1 VLQTEQSLGYSSQGI
16 FNWIFLFSALRHNT
30 LVSKT
35 MY

>member
-1 VLQTEQSLGYSSQGI
+1 LAARAKTI
-16 FNWIFLFSALRHNT
+16 PIRFFLFPALRHNT

>member
-1 VLQTEQSLGYSSQGI
+1 LAVRAKAFLIGL
-16 FNWIFLFSALRHNT
+16 FLFPALRHNT

>member
-1 VLQTEQSLGYSSQGI
+1 LAARAKTFPIVL
-16 FNWIFLFSALRHNT
+16 FLFPALRHNT

>member
-1 VLQTEQSLGYSSQGI
+1 LAARAKAFPIG
-16 FNWIFLFSALRHNT
+16 FFLFPALRHNT

>member
-1 VLQTEQSLGYSSQGI
+1 LAVRAKAFSIVL
-16 FNWIFLFSALRHNT
+16 FLFLALIHNT